1 MSNVH
6 NSTSDK
12 LRPSRP
18 LWSENADIALR
29 TRRMTQTELSKRIG
43 LSRPTVNLAI
53 NTGKCSD
60 ATKKLICDYLGI

>member
-6 NSTSDK
+6 NSTQEK
-12 LRPSRP
+12 RPPRP

-43 LSRPTVNLAI
+43 VSRVTINLAI